1 MCPLATFM
9 FMTNSTLLWWTL
21 DSVLLLVVIKLKALK
36 QWFLTEGR
44 ALQGGVKKFPRG
56 REPLHALQHGKA
68 LKGNVSLPSATPVMI
83 LRRYILLGLLPA
95 DIDVGVKF
103 LEILQAGFELA
114 YKHLG
119 AQRRRVFSRH
129 AKSV

>member
-44 ALQGGVKKFPRG
+44 APSG
-56 REPLHALQHGKA
+56 RRQEISKGARALTCSTTWK
-68 LKGNVSLPSATPVMI
+68 
-83 LRRYILLGLLPA
+83 
-95 DIDVGVKF
+95 
-103 LEILQAGFELA
+103 GFER
-114 YKHLG
+114 KC
-119 AQRRRVFSRH
+119 VS
-129 AKSV
+129 S